1 MHNGMDIA
9 QNTYTELVKYMV
21 LRKIKL
27 IVKVCIKQILPEDEG
42 RELIG

>member
-1 MHNGMDIA
+1 MHNDMDVF

-27 IVKVCIKQILPEDEG
+27 IVKICIKWILLEDEG
-42 RELIG
+42 RGQIG